1 MYFFFRKF
9 LKDLVPM
16 DLLKQLTPD
25 EWKKVR
31 YRIKQIC
38 LDQIFLICSHL
49 KKYICASFVKNGT
62 LNRDD
67 AKVRFLEVIY
77 KWPTFGSAFFEV
89 KVKEI
94 YHFFVEEKQM

>member
-1 MYFFFRKF
+1 MYRKF

-25 EWKKVR
+25 EWKK
-31 YRIKQIC
+31 
-38 LDQIFLICSHL
+38 
-49 KKYICASFVKNGT
+49 YICASFVKNGQ

-67 AKVRFLEVIY
+67 AKIRFLEVIY

-89 KVKEI
+89 KV
-94 YHFFVEEKQM
+94 HAF